1 MLCECEWYDRG
12 VHVLVRKMIVESEIV
27 EEAVVGDIVLVEELF
42 EHFGG

>member
-1 MLCECEWYDRG
+1 
-12 VHVLVRKMIVESEIV
+12 VRQMIVESEIV